1 MGVRRKEGKRG
12 KKRRWTAL
20 SNVEDARRQL
30 PVDVGISGDSDRL
43 SPSGSAPW
51 SLFPC
56 DLHSLLPVRS
66 LRRVYDAEAAADAM
80 GARSSDCWTAPDLLL
95 ARVANDFCGR
105 AHLDLRYQADASTPT
120 RTWRSV
126 QQLIQRMLAT
136 PDQRVGVPRPLR
148 DGSRDLWFM
157 PIQLKRAISY
167 ARRLIMLV
175 A

>member
-1 MGVRRKEGKRG
+1 MLVGSC
-12 KKRRWTAL
+12 RWMLTFREIPTGC
-20 SNVEDARRQL
+20 SVC
-30 PVDVGISGDSDRL
+30 
-43 SPSGSAPW
+43 PSGSAPW

-56 DLHSLLPVRS
+56 DLHWLLPVRR

-80 GARSSDCWTAPDLLL
+80 GARNSDCWTAPDLLL
-95 ARVANDFCGR
+95 VRVANDFCGR

-148 DGSRDLWFM
+148 CDDGSRDLWFM